1 MESTHS
7 LRNAAAGRFA
17 RLAETQGN
25 RTPLR
30 YGDVPHT
37 GFEGRAAHQDRR
49 ISVSHAAPVL
59 SGTQL

>member
-1 MESTHS
+1 MRPSHRT
-7 LRNAAAGRFA
+7 RNPPICPIDA
-17 RLAETQGN
+17 LAETQGN

-49 ISVSHAAPVL
+49 ISAEHAAPVHD
-59 SGTQL
+59 GTQL